1 MWLLLT
7 GKHLCWSLFLILSI
21 TKFLRAHILKNI
33 CKRLILKMCLWELF
47 IKRFD
52 FTLKKQRF
60 FSTSI
65 SETSENVCF
74 YFIIG
79 FPWSL
84 YSFTCN
90 ISLAWWEINSTK
102 YLLELIKRGSKVQET
117 WEHALNFDQWK
128 TFSEN

>member
-1 MWLLLT
+1 MAASYWKTLVLE
-7 GKHLCWSLFLILSI
+7 SLFNSEYYEIFKSTYFEEHLQRLTSENVFMRIIHKEIWLSI
-21 TKFLRAHILKNI
+21 KET
-33 CKRLILKMCLWELF
+33 
-47 IKRFD
+47 
-52 FTLKKQRF
+52 TV

-65 SETSENVCF
+65 TETSENVCF
-74 YFIIG
+74 YFMIG

-102 YLLELIKRGSKVQET
+102 YLLQLIKRGSKVQET